1 LDGFVGAQNSC
12 DDKELN
18 HVTVAGAGKKFVP
31 AKAVIEGNEVV
42 VSADGV
48 SEITYDAINL
58 HSAWAEFSR
67 LRPEPLDVEGV
78 CN

>member
-1 LDGFVGAQNSC
+1 
-12 DDKELN
+12 LN
-18 HVTVAGAGKKFVP
+18 HFTATGADKKFVP
-31 AKAVIEGNEVV
+31 AKAMIEGNEVV
-42 VSADGV
+42 VSADGI